1 MIVSKN
7 GRSYTSGKA
16 LRSDLRTAVIDH
28 IVQQG
33 GDVITGFFQGSYTEV
48 AKHFNLSRM
57 VVQKLWRQCCEQGDI
72 TNQWKGGNNPP
83 RLQKQDLDFIEA
95 LKTATPSMPHA
106 KIYDAVNTHCNIPT
120 GTSKSAIAR
129 AVQSRLDD
137 GKTWTWKRMSRP
149 KAEKFTHANVDYC
162 QDFLNYMSTIN
173 PHRIKC
179 FDEAGFKLPD
189 VGRPNYGHSLV
200 NTPCLEV
207 GRYLSTPNVTLNL
220 LMGIEG
226 VLYANT
232 EDGASDTA
240 SFLNFWGE
248 VGQSLM
254 SNGQSI
260 LQYGDIIVLDN
271 CAVHHY
277 AGGYALSAWLLVRG
291 VDVVYL
297 PVYSPEL
304 NPCELVFNKLK
315 CIAKRDDIKAA
326 FCRNVHEGIYESLQY
341 ISGNDCV
348 GFYRHTDYIAM

>member
-137 GKTWTWKRMSRP
+137 GKT
-149 KAEKFTHANVDYC
+149 
-162 QDFLNYMSTIN
+162 
-173 PHRIKC
+173 
-179 FDEAGFKLPD
+179 
-189 VGRPNYGHSLV
+189 
-200 NTPCLEV
+200 
-207 GRYLSTPNVTLNL
+207 
-220 LMGIEG
+220 
-226 VLYANT
+226 
-232 EDGASDTA
+232 
-240 SFLNFWGE
+240 
-248 VGQSLM
+248 
-254 SNGQSI
+254 
-260 LQYGDIIVLDN
+260 
-271 CAVHHY
+271 
-277 AGGYALSAWLLVRG
+277 
-291 VDVVYL
+291 
-297 PVYSPEL
+297 
-304 NPCELVFNKLK
+304 
-315 CIAKRDDIKAA
+315 
-326 FCRNVHEGIYESLQY
+326 
-341 ISGNDCV
+341 
-348 GFYRHTDYIAM
+348 